1 MKSKIHELQKSD
13 SNIVMKN
20 LIYKSAIILI
30 LLTASCKQK
39 TDVEKVLD
47 IEIPEQGD
55 NTSTDYTV
63 PLEFTISG
71 VAKKGSMLVTSQANP
86 YFCADKSRGGAL
98 GYITYLDT
106 KFSFDIT
113 NFKPEGGT
121 FDSYKFEKPD
131 CDKMTI
137 SAVIDTLGNQY
148 ANSGGSLTLSGNKY
162 TLKHDNLIFRN
173 GPGNP
178 DKIMKV
184 VLEATWTRP

>member
-1 MKSKIHELQKSD
+1 MKTKIHK
-13 SNIVMKN
+13 
-20 LIYKSAIILI
+20 LIFIFATLIII
-30 LLTASCKQK
+30 SSCKQK
-39 TDVEKVLD
+39 TDVEKALD

-63 PLEFTISG
+63 PLEYSING

-121 FDSYKFEKPD
+121 FDSYDFAKPD

-137 SAVIDTLGNQY
+137 SAIIDDLGNQY
-148 ANSGGSLTLSGNKY
+148 ANSGGSLTLYGNKY

-178 DKIMKV
+178 DKITKV
-184 VLEATWTRP
+184 SLVATWTKP